1 MKKPIFGFAIL
12 LIVSLLMNG
21 LAFGLGS
28 GEFILDSLS
37 LKKRTDD
44 PATGTGEGKIYY
56 KGAGAGGNDANTKL
70 LLHMDGTG
78 STFTDDSDTPHTP
91 TAQGGATQ
99 TSTPANTNLSDGV
112 NVASFDGT
120 DDYLSIP
127 DSSDWDFGTG
137 DFTIDFWVRLNTFT
151 PVLQRLISQTDTCT
165 SYSIVS
171 FSNSNGATYQAHNG
185 TTTFEL
191 NEGGVSGWSINTWY
205 HIAIVR
211 NGDVFKLYKDGV
223 EADSLTSSYT
233 QNNMTSTLDIGRTNN
248 CSSPFETDG

>member
-1 MKKPIFGFAIL
+1 
-12 LIVSLLMNG
+12 
-21 LAFGLGS
+21 
-28 GEFILDSLS
+28 
-37 LKKRTDD
+37 
-44 PATGTGEGKIYY
+44 
-56 KGAGAGGNDANTKL
+56 
-70 LLHMDGTG
+70 
-78 STFTDDSDTPHTP
+78 
-91 TAQGGATQ
+91 